1 MFRSDRN
8 ANHAFP
14 ANQPANTNV
23 PPAQYPNASQ
33 SQSAQ
38 YQPAVQAPSVPH
50 AVSESE
56 ALARDIKAGTLTSFV
71 GEDTVLTG
79 QATFTGMLRIDGN
92 MSGSVNSQNGTV
104 IIGTGGQVDA
114 NLNVAVAIIYG
125 TVNGDITASK
135 RIELG
140 RTSRVLGN
148 IQTPS
153 LVMEQG
159 AIFEGMCLM
168 PQSAEAA
175 SSRSGRKKQD
185 SESPESPVT
194 EKVED
199 FSATP
204 QPELVAQ

>member
-8 ANHAFP
+8 SNQVVP
-14 ANQPANTNV
+14 ANQPPHTQPPQAQYHQNAPQQGAPFQ
-23 PPAQYPNASQ
+23 PPAQTS
-33 SQSAQ
+33 SA
-38 YQPAVQAPSVPH
+38 PH

-71 GEDTVLTG
+71 GADTVLTG
-79 QATFTGMLRIDGN
+79 EATFTGMLRIDGH
-92 MSGSVNSQNGTV
+92 MSGSVNSQNGTA
-104 IIGTGGQVDA
+104 IIGAGGQVDA

-125 TVNGDITASK
+125 TVNGDIAASK

-140 RTSRVLGN
+140 RTSRVVGN

-168 PQSAEAA
+168 PQAA
-175 SSRSGRKKQD
+175 AADNRRAKKNQEKDSSLN
-185 SESPESPVT
+185 
-194 EKVED
+194 EKVD
-199 FSATP
+199 DLSAAAEH
-204 QPELVAQ
+204 QLVAQ